1 MLYAYADNKNF
12 YGDFDNT
19 SACLSSI
26 TIPIILSGDYYH
38 LFRWRTLLP
47 GLPWILEGIF
57 TIYSSILQIVAKY
70 VSLPLYTSATEGNS
84 LVGKQNIA
92 MAAYVV
98 TSTRNLRWESYYSFF
113 WENKFFLGGN
123 KNHLSGSIAIINGTL
138 IWLLHRLIFLGK
150 QLLLPDLKIASTF
163 STSIHQKNSSRLSSV
178 RSQF

>member
-12 YGDFDNT
+12 YGDFDDT

-26 TIPIILSGDYYH
+26 TIEIILSGDYYH

-92 MAAYVV
+92 MAAYAV
-98 TSTRNLRWESYYSFF
+98 TSTKNLRWEIFYSFF
-113 WENKFFLGGN
+113 LGKKTFLGET
-123 KNHLSGSIAIINGTL
+123 K
-138 IWLLHRLIFLGK
+138 
-150 QLLLPDLKIASTF
+150 TF
-163 STSIHQKNSSRLSSV
+163 YQ
-178 RSQF
+178 